1 MKFLVIV
8 NAPAERGAEIEA
20 AGGPGPVVGEIMS
33 RFHPEIFYGTANRRQ
48 LIFVADL
55 DTAIDV
61 SVLLEIC
68 SARLFAY
75 PELTPVIPLA
85 ELQTHVEAV
94 HRQLGVTTAVAP
106 V

>member
-1 MKFLVIV
+1 MKFLVTV
-8 NAPAERGAEIEA
+8 NAPADRGAEIEA
-20 AGGPGPVVGEIMS
+20 AGGPGPAVGEIMA
-33 RFHPEIFYGTANRRQ
+33 RFHPETLYGTANRRQ

-55 DTAIDV
+55 DTAVDV

-85 ELQTHVEAV
+85 DLQSHVDTV
-94 HRQLGVTTAVAP
+94 HRLLDEPTASARS
-106 V
+106 

>member
-1 MKFLVIV
+1 MKFLVTV

-33 RFHPEIFYGTANRRQ
+33 RFHPEAFYGTANRRQ

-55 DTAIDV
+55 ETSIDI

-85 ELQTHVEAV
+85 ELQAHVEAV
-94 HRQLGVTTAVAP
+94 HQELGLPAP
-106 V
+106 VASA